1 MDYFYIIFDHFDNM
15 NVFFTLLIYFSEMRK
30 HLITD
35 LTRTIKTKKVQKDIS
50 WNVVN
55 NLLILH
61 SIKNV
66 FITPFK
72 GNLMQI

>member
-1 MDYFYIIFDHFDNM
+1 M
-15 NVFFTLLIYFSEMRK
+15 NVFFILLIYFSEMRK

-35 LTRTIKTKKVQKDIS
+35 LTRTIKTKKVKKDIS

-72 GNLMQI
+72 GTLMQILKSPYMFVFI

>member
-1 MDYFYIIFDHFDNM
+1 M
-15 NVFFTLLIYFSEMRK
+15 NVFFILLIYFSEMRK

>member
-1 MDYFYIIFDHFDNM
+1 
-15 NVFFTLLIYFSEMRK
+15 MRK
-30 HLITD
+30 HLISD

-55 NLLILH
+55 NLLSLH

-66 FITPFK
+66 FITPIK
-72 GNLMQI
+72 GTLMQI